1 MPNWVMNKVKFKSR
15 GKEILDKVIT
25 IRNEDKEEFYED
37 DIQFDFNKIIPRPKT
52 LNITSGGYDTTSM
65 QYALLKMETS
75 KLKETI
81 EKLTEIPT
89 SYYGNYFRKVYHIK
103 KYTLDELEEY
113 AKRFEKELKKTTK
126 DIDDIDYKSLGVK
139 NFEDLGNL
147 YIDNIIRYK
156 ADSWYDW
163 SCENW
168 GTKWN
173 SARTYR
179 VSDNEVEFETAWNC
193 PINIFKELS
202 KQFKNVEIEV
212 SFADEDMGYNCGYF
226 TMLNG
231 DFVEFTDMNGNRNFA
246 LNVWGYEEDFLEE
259 EV

>member
-15 GKEILDKVIT
+15 GGEIIDKI
-25 IRNEDKEEFYED
+25 ISLNEHEEEYV
-37 DIQFDFNKIIPRPKT
+37 DFNKIIPRPKT
-52 LNITSGGYDTTSM
+52 LNITSGGYDTISM
-65 QYALLKMETS
+65 QYALLKMEIP

-81 EKLTEIPT
+81 EILKKTPT
-89 SYYGNYFRKVYHIK
+89 SYYGNYFRKVYDIK

-126 DIDDIDYKSLGVK
+126 DIDYKSLGVK

-147 YIDNIIRYK
+147 YIDNIIKYQ

-173 SARTYR
+173 ATNTCI
-179 VSDNEVEFETAWNC
+179 VDDTEIEFETAWSC

-212 SFADEDMGYNCGYF
+212 SFADEAIGYNCGYF

-231 DFVEFTDMNGNRNFA
+231 EFVEFTDMDGDRNFA

>member
-15 GKEILDKVIT
+15 GGEIIDKIISLD
-25 IRNEDKEEFYED
+25 EHEEEYV
-37 DIQFDFNKIIPRPKT
+37 DFNKIIPRPKT

-65 QYALLKMETS
+65 QYALLKMEIP

-81 EKLTEIPT
+81 EILKKTPT
-89 SYYGNYFRKVYHIK
+89 SFYGNYFKKIYNIK

-113 AKRFEKELKKTTK
+113 AKRFKKELKKTTK

-139 NFEDLGNL
+139 NFEDLGNV
-147 YIDNIIRYK
+147 YINNILQYG

-163 SCENW
+163 CCENW

-173 SARTYR
+173 ATNTCI
-179 VSDNEVEFETAWNC
+179 VDDTEIEFETAWSC
-193 PINIFKELS
+193 PVEIFKELS

-212 SFADEDMGYNCGYF
+212 SFADEDIGYNCGYF

-231 DFVEFTDMNGNRNFA
+231 EFVEFTNMDGDRNFA
-246 LNVWGYEEDFLEE
+246 LNVWGYEEDLLEE